1 MILEMTL
8 MGKVESKDHR
18 HNVLLASQAMVAT
31 SVSAVLLLHPQVSQR
46 SPAKVRPT
54 RVGSASKTS

>member
-8 MGKVESKDHR
+8 MGKVVSNDHR

-31 SVSAVLLLHPQVSQR
+31 SE
-46 SPAKVRPT
+46 VRE
-54 RVGSASKTS
+54 VQQK